1 MTKPTLDSASVMA
14 VRVLHVIESL
24 QPRAGSVAISLP
36 GLLRVLETRGI
47 NCTVVARDSA
57 GWMDK
62 SIGVNA
68 FDPTTTAQLV
78 KQAQVVHSHGWGDDL
93 SRRVAELAQKA
104 GKPFVISPLGALGV
118 AQQPGRGWFD
128 GWRRRLRDRSIVR
141 RAAGLVVLNQDE
153 EKQLRTDT
161 GHHCI
166 TLLPYGLS
174 LSEYEGDAANGS
186 DLPDSP
192 PGRCLLVLGPIG
204 PNEGCVHLLKAFAAL
219 GADSDGW
226 SVVLAGPATNEWDK
240 MLEAAVRRKGGAGRV
255 LITPAPDVATQ
266 RAWLAR
272 ASLLVAPSAHVRFPI
287 SVMQAVAAGVPVVAS
302 RAVVPPGLEKVVRV
316 WGPGQE
322 DLQRALRSVLE
333 LSDSQR
339 AELGAKAQ
347 VAGRELF
354 DWPVLVEPFVKLYT
368 ELAA

>member
-1 MTKPTLDSASVMA
+1 MRSSTFNGQNKRVCAGSLIDTLDPHILAQQGRSPD
-14 VRVLHVIESL
+14 H
-24 QPRAGSVAISLP
+24 
-36 GLLRVLETRGI
+36 
-47 NCTVVARDSA
+47 VVAGRQQPDQ
-57 GWMDK
+57 GK
-62 SIGVNA
+62 STSLKRA
-68 FDPTTTAQLV
+68 RAQTP
-78 KQAQVVHSHGWGDDL
+78 KQ
-93 SRRVAELAQKA
+93 
-104 GKPFVISPLGALGV
+104 GV
-118 AQQPGRGWFD
+118 AHLGRFD
-128 GWRRRLRDRSIVR
+128 RRF
-141 RAAGLVVLNQDE
+141 N
-153 EKQLRTDT
+153 
-161 GHHCI
+161 
-166 TLLPYGLS
+166 
-174 LSEYEGDAANGS
+174 
-186 DLPDSP
+186 
-192 PGRCLLVLGPIG
+192 
-204 PNEGCVHLLKAFAAL
+204 LLKAFAAL

-240 MLEAAVRRKGGAGRV
+240 MLEAAVRRKGGTGRV

-302 RAVVPPGLEKVVRV
+302 RTVVPPGLEKVVRV